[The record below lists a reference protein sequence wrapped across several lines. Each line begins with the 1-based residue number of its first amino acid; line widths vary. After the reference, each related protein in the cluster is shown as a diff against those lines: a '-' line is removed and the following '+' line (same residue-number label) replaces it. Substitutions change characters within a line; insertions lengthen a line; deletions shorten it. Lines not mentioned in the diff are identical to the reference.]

1 MKTSIKVKRTIK
13 KKIETSLGIKKTP
26 LPRKNFSRKTIAA
39 IRKFQHGYCEVHGCN
54 IKSRLEADH
63 IRGEIGDNTAMNC
76 QLLCPYHHSQ
86 KTHRDRIRKKIKKQ
100 LEKE

>member
-1 MKTSIKVKRTIK
+1 
-13 KKIETSLGIKKTP
+13 
-26 LPRKNFSRKTIAA
+26 
-39 IRKFQHGYCEVHGCN
+39 
-54 IKSRLEADH
+54 
-63 IRGEIGDNTAMNC
+63 MNC